1 MNDEEAVRA
10 VLGIGKFTI
19 SNIYRAVKKVIDDKN
34 RGSVAKF

>member
-19 SNIYRAVKKVIDDKN
+19 SNIYRAVGLMSNI
-34 RGSVAKF
+34 